1 MKKKTFILFLL
12 HGLFCHF
19 IFSQK
24 KTYFGFS
31 AELSH
36 DNYRM
41 KNTTQYLRC
50 LPSASAS
57 IVLTLEQELN
67 QRIAIEIGLKR
78 KFYHQRISST
88 LQSSGFIIINYK
100 ENNLGV
106 WLIPFRI
113 KGCIKLKN
121 EKLFLRPSFAYVF
134 GINNDFNE
142 GGNLTGGASIGGF
155 GKDSVAYNFENNFRL
170 TEYFSLIE
178 IGFGLDYAISK
189 DFMFVSSF
197 NYSFGFQ
204 KVSSFDISYSKNA
217 IPTEINSIYS
227 NGNYFALSL
236 GLKYNFARFFPVK
249 RKKIV
254 PFK

>member
-1 MKKKTFILFLL
+1 MV
-12 HGLFCHF
+12 FCQF

-31 AELSH
+31 GELNH

-67 QRIAIEIGLKR
+67 QRMAIEIGLKR
-78 KFYHQRISST
+78 KFYSQRISST
-88 LQSSGFIIINYK
+88 LQSTGFTIIDYQ
-100 ENNLGV
+100 ENNLDV
-106 WLIPFRI
+106 WLIPIRF
-113 KGCIKLKN
+113 KGSIKLKN
-121 EKLFLRPSFAYVF
+121 KKLFLRPSLAYVF
-134 GINNDFNE
+134 GINNNFSR
-142 GGNLTGGASIGGF
+142 GGNGNVFGSGFIGGS
-155 GKDSVAYNFENNFRL
+155 GKDSVAFNFKNNFRL

-178 IGFGLDYAISK
+178 VGFGLDYAISK
-189 DFMFVSSF
+189 DFIFVSSF

-217 IPTEINSIYS
+217 IPTEANSIYS
-227 NGNYFALSL
+227 NGTYFALSV
-236 GLKYNFARFFPVK
+236 GLKYNIARFFPAK
-249 RKKIV
+249 RRKIRN
-254 PFK
+254 FKDYSESNEK